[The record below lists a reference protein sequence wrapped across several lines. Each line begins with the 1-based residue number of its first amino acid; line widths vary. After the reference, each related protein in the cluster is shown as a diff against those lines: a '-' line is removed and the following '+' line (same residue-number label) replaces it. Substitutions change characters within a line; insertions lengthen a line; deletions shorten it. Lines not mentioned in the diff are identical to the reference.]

1 MKGDESIPNG
11 LGVFILQA
19 GEFEARPWSKSNG
32 LASQTHLNLLK
43 KPTRE
48 QHVPIVQCRNISDV
62 PMVMCRIRE
71 CSEMVNCW
79 NLLD

>member
-1 MKGDESIPNG
+1 MVKGDESIPNG

-32 LASQTHLNLLK
+32 LKPDLGLK

-48 QHVPIVQCRNISDV
+48 QHVPVVQCRNISDV
-62 PMVMCRIRE
+62 PMVMCKIRE